1 MKNVRSLLITVAAVA
16 VAAFALAVPAAA
28 QTPGKSVLFS
38 SKQGDLVFPITPP
51 TASLPGTIDN
61 MVIGSGTRAAA
72 KVTTLDAS
80 DMITTSAGAT
90 TIASGGCGTGTN
102 GSVAGTNQAGKITV
116 GATATTAC
124 TVNFSKTLASAPNA
138 CVAFPASSGAAATG
152 TTVAY
157 VSAIT
162 TAHFVL
168 TGSALASTVYYYF
181 CM

>member
-1 MKNVRSLLITVAAVA
+1 MKNVRSLLIAAALVAT
-16 VAAFALAVPAAA
+16 AAFAVPAAA

-38 SKQGDLVFPITPP
+38 SKQGDLVFPFTPP
-51 TASLPGTIDN
+51 TASAPGTIDN
-61 MVIGSGTRAAA
+61 MEIGRGTRAPAS
-72 KVTTLDAS
+72 VTTLDAS

-90 TIASGGCGTGTN
+90 TIASGGCGTAANGT
-102 GSVAGTNQAGKITV
+102 VAGTNQSGAITI
-116 GATATTAC
+116 GAAATTAC
-124 TVNFSKTLASAPNA
+124 TVNFSKTLSTAPKA

-157 VSAIT
+157 ISAIT